1 MPGADDEQAKAE
13 IDMRRGPCLARP
25 EVAGHPALAI
35 TQGGEPQDEQ
45 RPDGAERIAVP
56 TAAIGARLDVDQRI
70 ADDDQQARAAQ
81 NLCPAKARI
90 AQESLVPPLAHA
102 LGLGRPFTATLTEA
116 RHQPAS
122 CPRRALARH
131 SSA

>member
-1 MPGADDEQAKAE
+1 MPGADDDQAKAE
-13 IDMRRGPCLARP
+13 IDMRRGPCLERP

-70 ADDDQQARAAQ
+70 ADDDQPAQAAR

-90 AQESLVPPLAHA
+90 AQESLEPSSDKRRV
-102 LGLGRPFTATLTEA
+102 GQEWVG
-116 RHQPAS
+116 S
-122 CPRRALARH
+122 CKSRE
-131 SSA
+131 